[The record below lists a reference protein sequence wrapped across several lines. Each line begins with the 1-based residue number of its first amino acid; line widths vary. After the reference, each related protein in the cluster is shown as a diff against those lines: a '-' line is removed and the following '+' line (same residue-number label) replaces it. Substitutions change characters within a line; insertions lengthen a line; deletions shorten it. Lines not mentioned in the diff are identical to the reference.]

1 MNRVTLDF
9 IEYMI
14 FFLKQGYS
22 IHDLLDLCKMLDFKK
37 QVSDLEKY
45 LYQGETVD
53 EALLKMNLPG
63 LFKEYFSFF
72 KHDFSIDDA
81 LEKTLAICK
90 KREEIKKIIIKKL
103 GYPLF
108 MLIFL
113 FVFSIFVVLFLLPQV
128 EILFIDFNIEK
139 SLITEFFFTLLKIIP
154 LFLILVFVVV
164 VSIVLFVKISVTHQ
178 HFQYIDFMIEHTR
191 LVKNVIC
198 KYYSLKFAI
207 YYDEL
212 LMNNY
217 DATTIIELLY
227 NKIKDSDI
235 KMIVYELYNSIL
247 EGRNIDS
254 AIQAF
259 PYFSDDFKMFIVL
272 IHNKN
277 EKKSL
282 KEYID
287 IKTIVPLI
295 YGFVASFV
303 IVVYVSII
311 IPMMNVVST
320 L

>member
-128 EILFIDFNIEK
+128 EILFIDF
-139 SLITEFFFTLLKIIP
+139 
-154 LFLILVFVVV
+154 
-164 VSIVLFVKISVTHQ
+164 
-178 HFQYIDFMIEHTR
+178 MIEHTR

-287 IKTIVPLI
+287 ISFMQIDRLISRIIKTIVPLI

>member
-1 MNRVTLDF
+1 MNKVTLDF

-128 EILFIDFNIEK
+128 EIL
-139 SLITEFFFTLLKIIP
+139 FTLLKIIP

-287 IKTIVPLI
+287 ISFMQIDRLISRIIKTIVPLI

>member
-90 KREEIKKIIIKKL
+90 KREEIKKILIKKL

-164 VSIVLFVKISVTHQ
+164 VSIVLFGK
-178 HFQYIDFMIEHTR
+178 DFCNT
-191 LVKNVIC
+191 
-198 KYYSLKFAI
+198 STFSI
-207 YYDEL
+207 Y
-212 LMNNY
+212 
-217 DATTIIELLY
+217 
-227 NKIKDSDI
+227 
-235 KMIVYELYNSIL
+235 
-247 EGRNIDS
+247 
-254 AIQAF
+254 
-259 PYFSDDFKMFIVL
+259 
-272 IHNKN
+272 
-277 EKKSL
+277 
-282 KEYID
+282 
-287 IKTIVPLI
+287 
-295 YGFVASFV
+295 
-303 IVVYVSII
+303 
-311 IPMMNVVST
+311 
-320 L
+320 

>member
-14 FFLKQGYS
+14 FFLKQDIQYM
-22 IHDLLDLCKMLDFKK
+22 ICWIYAKCLILKK
-37 QVSDLEKY
+37 QVSDLEKH

-53 EALLKMNLPG
+53 EALLKMNLPA

-154 LFLILVFVVV
+154 LFLILVFVVGV
-164 VSIVLFVKISVTHQ
+164 IIVLFVKISCNTST
-178 HFQYIDFMIEHTR
+178 FF
-191 LVKNVIC
+191 N
-198 KYYSLKFAI
+198 
-207 YYDEL
+207 
-212 LMNNY
+212 
-217 DATTIIELLY
+217 
-227 NKIKDSDI
+227 
-235 KMIVYELYNSIL
+235 IL
-247 EGRNIDS
+247 I
-254 AIQAF
+254 
-259 PYFSDDFKMFIVL
+259 L
-272 IHNKN
+272 
-277 EKKSL
+277 
-282 KEYID
+282 
-287 IKTIVPLI
+287 
-295 YGFVASFV
+295 
-303 IVVYVSII
+303 
-311 IPMMNVVST
+311 
-320 L
+320 